1 MKIGAG
7 GLIAAAAQEAKSSQ
21 QIALQNEPLLKKENE
36 QQTSSIPGINKFPLS
51 KITELL
57 KLTEEL
63 NKMAENLFGYPKFS
77 FRVAEKERGYG
88 VEIIDN
94 TFQKIAG
101 EVSPE
106 ILQQPGNNVALVT
119 GLLLDMMV

>member
-7 GLIAAAAQEAKSSQ
+7 GLIAATAQEAKLSQ
-21 QIALQNEPLLKKENE
+21 QIALQSEPLLKKGNE

-51 KITELL
+51 KRTELL

-63 NKMAENLFGYPKFS
+63 NKVAENLFGYPKFS
-77 FRVAEKERGYG
+77 FRVAKKEKGYG
-88 VEIIDN
+88 IEIIDN
-94 TFQKIAG
+94 TFQKVAG

-106 ILQQPGNNVALVT
+106 MLQQPGSNLVLIT
-119 GLLLDMMV
+119 GLLLDRMV

>member
-7 GLIAAAAQEAKSSQ
+7 GLIAAANQEAKLSQ

-36 QQTSSIPGINKFPLS
+36 QQTSSIPGVNKFPLS
-51 KITELL
+51 KRTELL

-63 NKMAENLFGYPKFS
+63 NKVAENLFGYPKIS

-88 VEIIDN
+88 VEIIDH

-101 EVSPE
+101 EISPE
-106 ILQQPGNNVALVT
+106 MLQQRGNNLALIT
-119 GLLLDMMV
+119 GLLLDRMV

>member
-7 GLIAAAAQEAKSSQ
+7 GLIAAAAQEAKLSQ
-21 QIALQNEPLLKKENE
+21 QIALQSEPLLKKGNE

-51 KITELL
+51 KRTELL

-63 NKMAENLFGYPKFS
+63 NKVAENLFGYPKFS
-77 FRVAEKERGYG
+77 FRVAKKEKGYG
-88 VEIIDN
+88 IEIIDN
-94 TFQKIAG
+94 TFQKVAG

-106 ILQQPGNNVALVT
+106 MLQQPGSNLVLIT
-119 GLLLDMMV
+119 GLLLDRMV

>member
-7 GLIAAAAQEAKSSQ
+7 GLIATAAQEAKLSQ
-21 QIALQNEPLLKKENE
+21 QIALQSEPLLKKENE

-51 KITELL
+51 KRIELL

-63 NKMAENLFGYPKFS
+63 NKVAENLFGYPKFS
-77 FRVAEKERGYG
+77 FRVAKKERGYG
-88 VEIIDN
+88 IEIIDN

-106 ILQQPGNNVALVT
+106 MLQQQGNNLALIT
-119 GLLLDMMV
+119 GLLLDRMV